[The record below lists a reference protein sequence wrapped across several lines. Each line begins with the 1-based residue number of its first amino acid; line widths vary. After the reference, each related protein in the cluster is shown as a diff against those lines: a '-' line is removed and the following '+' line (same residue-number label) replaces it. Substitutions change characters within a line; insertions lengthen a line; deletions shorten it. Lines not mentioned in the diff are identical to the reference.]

1 MNVWNML
8 ANVKNVP
15 SHFACAVALSL
26 VASGVSADDLT
37 AYGLPSDTRVYAP
50 GNGVATNVT
59 EKIDGAVNVQANAT
73 STGGGLVTLANSANT
88 FSGGAYVK
96 SGTLAVPSVGRA
108 LLPSALG
115 QSTKYSGTHLVLGN
129 GTFHYTGP
137 AATLDGDILIKS
149 DQTLQ
154 DGIRPVVM
162 KVDDE
167 LVLTGQVKVDGKYAA
182 FMKNGPGTLILRT
195 RMTGV
200 QNTFAKG
207 DKQIYFANGY
217 VNAPANG
224 DSPMAAVSSFQVT
237 DGRFVIDTPNTVT
250 NVFGD
255 HESGIGIRST
265 SVANA
270 ETAAYLDIYGGVN
283 KFGNWLCAA
292 RNNGDTTTAPQ
303 GLRSEITVY
312 GGDSSANNFGLAYCA
327 DNNQNY
333 TMTGVMTV
341 HGGRLGCSM
350 LRVDHT
356 KSRGEV
362 NVDGGRF
369 DVGNA
374 SISHIDSGAKF
385 TANISGDGVFQTT
398 GTFDA
403 SLKGQSTVTVN
414 VSENGLFDCNVFK
427 ASQAGGTIV
436 IHANGG
442 TLQMRGDWSA
452 GTCCVGTTGT
462 TIRSYNATPHQWSL
476 PLQSEAGLV
485 DGGVDVTGSGEI
497 DFNAAISLQGGL
509 RVHDADVGLK
519 NATCDTIVEQK
530 GTGALKTFKT
540 PVALS
545 GLVQT
550 DTATMKIGFN
560 GTTPSALTTSA
571 WTPPKTLRLY
581 LLQGDTTTAFTT
593 AGDYALLIFPASVEF
608 DAANAQV
615 VNVSRGLD
623 YALRVVENTNGT
635 KTLRVTIS
643 NGEGGSA
650 TESVIYLPN
659 GYTTNATE
667 ATWSD
672 NIVAT
677 STVNRMA
684 GLYLEKDLV
693 LDAPMTQNAGGFI
706 KAGPGTLTF
715 AGNWDYDLAKTF
727 NRSAFLGTGGNGNIL
742 DPNWFDAAGNSI
754 NSYAGGAIFRGKMV
768 VGRPGVDEQPNVSIG
783 NDEFWVGT
791 FTTMN
796 GTEYAGE
803 LEINSGAFRV
813 RNGFLCLARNNG
825 WADTQAD
832 EWLESKLTL
841 NGGLLEVAKFILAYD
856 NSGQSKTRPVM
867 TINGGTF
874 RQTAT
879 DDVNAARFG
888 NSYGRGCDAS
898 FIVNG
903 GRAEFAARGFF
914 NYGGQWSPNVVF
926 EMNGGFVDF
935 AGGVYIASARLC
947 RFNLKGGTLRVVG
960 GLNAADA
967 NTKLTWGGTT
977 FRPVAGA
984 DVSIGGF
991 GSPTLDAGGLVVDMT
1006 EMRGGWL
1013 NVFSAFAGE
1022 GGVTVSGTNTSRAVC
1037 FRSVQTFTGDVVVNA
1052 GAGVAIATGMLPT
1065 QTVRVK
1071 NGAALW
1077 TTVGGSS
1084 ADGDVGTLVLGDAE
1098 SDVVTLGVFQTDSGE
1113 YVPLTV
1119 KTELTVNGTVNVAVR
1134 RVGQTTLSTPADGA
1148 QQILRAPK
1156 GTIDP
1161 TKFKVDETAFP
1172 SVQVSFAVDTS
1183 ADGYDALTM
1192 TATANAAHVHTW
1204 TATSDGAWDVANN
1217 WSSLP
1222 DDRAGDRI
1230 VFLSSFAGGTVSMA
1244 GAEHTL
1250 ERLSSASSGAVALVD
1265 GRLAFDD
1272 AGLVSATAGS
1282 LTLPD
1287 VASER
1292 KLRVDVEKGA
1302 TVEFAGTTATGEG
1315 IVTPKTKD
1323 AGTIRVT
1330 GELQSDITITS
1341 GRLEAKP
1348 SALGSR
1354 TVALTGTT
1362 LRPTESGVSE
1372 ANLVGTGNN
1381 TGCAIDV
1388 PEGVEFVHA
1397 GGFASKRFFKTGAG
1411 TLWLTPSTT
1420 DWTMSDATSYSISG
1434 TQVTIPDNGDVPFEG
1449 LGGVAVFGGRLVMGR
1464 AGETIHANIGEFW
1477 VGSRPTFGADGK
1489 VLDTTFDFYDGNLE
1503 IGSFLGVGRSWNI
1516 SFGDLDRQPVYTLN
1530 QYGGAIS
1537 AVSFVM
1543 NWDNKQCQSVHAV
1556 YNMYGGSFTCGSLTQ
1571 TCRFAMGSHRCTD
1584 SATVAKLGENVSDFN
1599 VYGGTVTLN
1608 RVNEGASLSGHNG
1621 DGCLGRL
1628 NLYGGTFQSD
1638 VPLLITKGGQLAKGK
1653 LLLAGGTL
1661 IAPKLTHTS
1670 GMSVITWDG
1679 GTFRPSTRGELSG
1692 MTTNQVAAGGA
1703 VIDVSL
1709 VDGYTLNQT
1718 LTHDSACAGVDGGL
1732 TKTGAGTLF
1741 LAKPMAFTGPLS
1753 VLGGAVDV
1761 KGSTAYK
1768 LAGVEGCGQVTNGT
1782 VVVSGA
1788 VAPRGADTETTG
1800 TGNVLTVDSLVFGT
1814 DSSWRVNTRVSET
1827 GVTADVLRTEGSLT
1841 ATTEPVTVDF
1851 QRTEDDPL
1859 PNGYRAKIGTFVQK
1873 PTTHLWFKAVNH
1885 GLTRGRTLVVRY
1897 ENDGTEIWATAIP
1910 SASVIIFR

>member
-115 QSTKYSGTHLVLGN
+115 QSTKYSGTRLVLGN

-154 DGIRPVVM
+154 YGIRPVVM

-195 RMTGV
+195 RTTGV

-207 DKQIYFANGY
+207 DKQILFANGY

-265 SVANA
+265 SVPNA

-283 KFGNWLCAA
+283 RFGNWLCAA

-341 HGGRLGCSM
+341 HGGRLGCST

-369 DVGNA
+369 DVRNA
-374 SISHIDSGAKF
+374 YISNQGPGATF
-385 TANISGDGVFQTT
+385 TANISGDGVFQVT
-398 GTFDA
+398 GDFDA
-403 SLKGQSTVTVN
+403 SKTGAAKTTVN
-414 VSENGLFDCNVFK
+414 VSENGLFDCSVFK
-427 ASQAGGTIV
+427 ATNPTDATIV
-436 IHANGG
+436 LHANGG

-452 GTCCVGTTGT
+452 GTCCVGAAGT

-476 PLQSEAGLV
+476 PLQSESGLK
-485 DGGVDVTGSGEI
+485 DGGVDVTGLGEI

-519 NATCDTIVEQK
+519 NATCTAVVEQK

-540 PVALS
+540 PVTLS

-550 DTATMKIGFN
+550 DTATVKIGFN

-593 AGDYALLIFPASVEF
+593 AGDYALLTFPASVEF

-615 VNVSRGLD
+615 VNVSRGLG
-623 YALRVVENTNGT
+623 YELRVVENTNGT

-667 ATWSD
+667 EAIWAA
-672 NIVAT
+672 NIIAT
-677 STVNRMA
+677 STVDRA
-684 GLYLEKDLV
+684 VGLYLEKDLV
-693 LDAPMTQNAGGFI
+693 LDGPMTQNAGGFI

-715 AGNWDYDLAKTF
+715 AGNWDYDLAKSVW
-727 NRSAFLGTGGNGNIL
+727 RAGLYADQSS
-742 DPNWFDAAGNSI
+742 DPNWFDANGNSRFTY
-754 NSYAGGAIFRGKMV
+754 SGGAIFRGKMV
-768 VGRPGVDEQPNVSIG
+768 VGRPNVDERPNVSIG
-783 NDEFWVGT
+783 IDEFWVGT
-791 FTTMN
+791 FTTTN

-803 LEINSGAFRV
+803 LEVNSGTFRV
-813 RNGFLCLARNNG
+813 RDNFLVLARNNG
-825 WADTQAD
+825 YTNTQAD
-832 EWLESKLTL
+832 EWLQSKVTV
-841 NGGLLEVAKFILAYD
+841 NGGLLEVCKLIIGYD
-856 NSGQSKTRPVM
+856 SANKSKVWPIM

-874 RQTAT
+874 RQTSTA
-879 DDVNAARFG
+879 DNSVRFG
-888 NSYGRGCDAS
+888 NIGGNRGFNAEFILNDGR
-898 FIVNG
+898 V
-903 GRAEFAARGFF
+903 EFAALAIF
-914 NYGGQWSPNVVF
+914 NYNHGSAEDLLF
-926 EMNGGFVDF
+926 KMNGGFADF
-935 AGGVYIASARLC
+935 AGGIRINPARLC

-991 GSPTLDAGGLVVDMT
+991 GSPTLDAGGLVVDTT
-1006 EMRGGWL
+1006 EMTGGWL
-1013 NVFSAFAGE
+1013 NVYSAFAGE

-1037 FRSVQTFTGDVVVNA
+1037 FRSVQTFAGDIVAEA
-1052 GAGVAIATGMLPT
+1052 GGGVAIATGMLPT

-1077 TTVGGSS
+1077 TTVGTST

-1119 KTELTVNGTVNVAVR
+1119 KTGLTVNGTVNVAVR
-1134 RVGQTTLSTPADGA
+1134 RVGQMTLSTPADGA

-1156 GTIDP
+1156 GTIDA

-1183 ADGYDALTM
+1183 ATGYDALTM
-1192 TATANAAHVHTW
+1192 TATAKAAHVHTW
-1204 TATSDGAWDVANN
+1204 TATGDGAWDVASN

-1230 VFLSSFAGGTVSMA
+1230 VFPSTFAGGTVSMA
-1244 GAEHTL
+1244 GAEHAL
-1250 ERLSSASSGAVALVD
+1250 ERLSSASSGAVALVG

-1354 TVALTGTT
+1354 KVTLTGTT

-1372 ANLVGTGNN
+1372 ANLVGTGNDI
-1381 TGCAIDV
+1381 GCAIDV

-1397 GGFASKRFFKTGAG
+1397 GEFASTRFFKTGAG
-1411 TLWLTPSTT
+1411 TLWLTPSAT
-1420 DWTMSDATSYSISG
+1420 DWTMSDTDGKDISG
-1434 TQVTIPDNGDVPFEG
+1434 TQVTIPENGDVPLKG
-1449 LGGVAVFGGRLVMGR
+1449 LSSVAVLGGRLVMGR
-1464 AGETIHANIGEFW
+1464 AGETIHANKGEFW

-1489 VLDTTFDFYDGNLE
+1489 VLDATLDFYDGNLK
-1503 IGSFLGVGRSWNI
+1503 IGTFLGIGRSWKI

-1530 QYGGAIS
+1530 QYGGTIS

-1543 NWDNKQCQSVHAV
+1543 NWDNEYLQSSHAV
-1556 YNMYGGSFTCGSLTQ
+1556 YNMYGGSFTCGSRTAN
-1571 TCRFAMGSHRCTD
+1571 CRFAMGSHCCKD
-1584 SATVAKLGENVSDFN
+1584 SATVAKLGENVCDFN

-1608 RVNEGASLSGHNG
+1608 GVNEGASLSGHNG
-1621 DGCLGRL
+1621 DGGLGRL
-1628 NLYGGTFQSD
+1628 NLYGGTFESD
-1638 VPLLITKGGQLAKGK
+1638 VSLEITKRQSAKGA

-1661 IAPKLTHTS
+1661 IAPNLTQHG
-1670 GMSVITWDG
+1670 GMSAITWDG
-1679 GTFRPSTRGELSG
+1679 GTFRPSARGELSG

-1718 LTHDSACAGVDGGL
+1718 LTHDPACAGVDGGL

-1761 KGSTAYK
+1761 KGATAYG
-1768 LAGVEGCGQVTNGT
+1768 LAGVEGYGRVTNGT

-1788 VAPRGADTETTG
+1788 VAPRGADAETTG

-1827 GVTADVLRTEGSLT
+1827 GITADVLRTEGSLT
-1841 ATTEPVTVDF
+1841 ATESVTVDF

-1859 PNGYRAKIGTFVQK
+1859 PNAYRAKIGTFVQE
-1873 PTTHLWFKAVNH
+1873 PTKHLRFKAVNH

-1897 ENDGTEIWATAIP
+1897 ENGGTEIWAMAIP